1 MLQVAVVEEARLDS
15 CSRNIYRYEDLKE
28 AVSLD
33 KVQHSEYRV
42 QPSRYLISL
51 SALDLAVLQS

>member
-1 MLQVAVVEEARLDS
+1 MDVRNIGYVMDGSLQVAVVEEARLDS

-33 KVQHSEYRV
+33 KVQHIEYRV
-42 QPSRYLISL
+42 QMIL
-51 SALDLAVLQS
+51 V